1 MESTQ
6 IEFQI
11 HSGGTSINIEGSA
24 TSPSELIVIVARIM
38 TLSAAQAIEVPL
50 RKMLIGMGASA
61 LSVLEDEG
69 N

>member
-24 TSPSELIVIVARIM
+24 TNPSELTEILARIM
-38 TLSAAQAIEVPL
+38 TLSATQATEVPL
-50 RKMLIGMGASA
+50 HKMLVGMGASA
-61 LSVLEDEG
+61 LSMLEG
-69 N
+69 K